1 MTNLPV
7 PTQYPGYGQVLK
19 GDVKIALQG
28 VEPGD
33 YRTID
38 LLPRYNAWAK
48 SQKKQT
54 VTARVLGRAIQR
66 DLSPASWVERGNV
79 KIWRLTAEKLS

>member
-1 MTNLPV
+1 MNDLPV
-7 PTQYPGYGQVLK
+7 PMQYPGYGQVLR

-48 SQKKQT
+48 SQGKQS
-54 VTARVLGRAIQR
+54 VTSRVLGRAIQR

-79 KIWRLTAEKLS
+79 KIWRLTTETLS